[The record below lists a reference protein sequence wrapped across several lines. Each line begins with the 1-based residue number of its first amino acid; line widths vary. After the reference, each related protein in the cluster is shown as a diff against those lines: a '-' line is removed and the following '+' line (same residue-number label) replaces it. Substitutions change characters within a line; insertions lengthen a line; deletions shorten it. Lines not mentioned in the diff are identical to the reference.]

1 MLAALNHPNI
11 ATLHGLEQHDGH
23 RFLVMELV
31 SGRTLAERL
40 RHGPLSISEALDV
53 CRQIAEGL
61 EAAHDAG
68 IVHRDLKPANVK
80 IHPTGGSSFSTLAS
94 PRRWTHPTPAGS

>member
-11 ATLHGLEQHDGH
+11 ATLYGLEQHDGH

-40 RHGPLSISEALDV
+40 RHGPLSISEAL
-53 CRQIAEGL
+53 
-61 EAAHDAG
+61 
-68 IVHRDLKPANVK
+68 
-80 IHPTGGSSFSTLAS
+80 
-94 PRRWTHPTPAGS
+94 